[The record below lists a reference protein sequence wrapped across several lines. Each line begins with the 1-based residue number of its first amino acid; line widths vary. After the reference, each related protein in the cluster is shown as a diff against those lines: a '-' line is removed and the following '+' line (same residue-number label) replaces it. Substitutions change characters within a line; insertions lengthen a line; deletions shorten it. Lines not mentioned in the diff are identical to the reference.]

1 MIAASPA
8 PSKTGALPTYKPEFL
23 AHVAARQAALRT
35 ELAAIL
41 PAASAIV
48 LEIGSGHGH
57 FLVQYASEHPQK
69 LCIGVD
75 LIGERIVRAKKKATR
90 AKLTNCHFIRAEAKE
105 LIEALPAGVTLAE
118 VWVLFPD
125 PWPKKRH
132 HKNRILQ
139 PAFFEF
145 LAERT
150 GKGTRLYFRTDHV
163 EYFQWVVARMPEVKS
178 WQVDPQAPWALEHE
192 TVFQARAPSYQSLV
206 AVRA

>member
-1 MIAASPA
+1 M
-8 PSKTGALPTYKPEFL
+8 PTYKPEFL

-41 PAASAIV
+41 PENAAIV

-57 FLVQYASEHPQK
+57 FLVQYATEHPQK
-69 LCIGVD
+69 LCLGAD

-90 AKLTNCHFIRAEAKE
+90 AKLTNCHFIRAEARE
-105 LIEALPAGVTLAE
+105 LIESLPAGVTFAE

-139 PAFFEF
+139 PAFFDF
-145 LAERT
+145 LAERA
-150 GKGTRLYFRTDHV
+150 GRGARLYFRTDYA
-163 EYFQWVVARMPEVKS
+163 EYFHQVAAFLPELKT
-178 WQVDPQAPWALEHE
+178 WQLDPAATWLLEHE

-206 AVRA
+206 AVRV

>member
-1 MIAASPA
+1 M
-8 PSKTGALPTYKPEFL
+8 PTYKPEFL
-23 AHVAARQAALRT
+23 AHVTARRAALRA

-41 PAASAIV
+41 PANAALV

-57 FLVQYASEHPQK
+57 FLVRYATEHPQK
-69 LCIGVD
+69 LCLGVD
-75 LIGERIVRAKKKATR
+75 LIGERIVRARKKATR
-90 AKLTNCHFIRAEAKE
+90 GKLTNCHFIRAEARE
-105 LIEALPAGVTLAE
+105 LIEALPLGVTLTE

-150 GKGTRLYFRTDHV
+150 GKGTRLYFRTDHA
-163 EYFQWVVARMPEVKS
+163 EYFQWVVAVMPKVKS
-178 WQVDPQAPWALEHE
+178 WQVDPAASWALEHE

-206 AVRA
+206 AVRG

>member
-1 MIAASPA
+1 M
-8 PSKTGALPTYKPEFL
+8 PTYTPEFL
-23 AHVAARQAALRT
+23 AHVTARRAALRT
-35 ELAAIL
+35 EAAAIV
-41 PAASAIV
+41 PANAAIT

-57 FLVQYASEHPQK
+57 FLNRYAAEHPQK

-75 LIGERIVRAKKKATR
+75 LIGERTVRARKKATR
-90 AKLTNCHFIRAEAKE
+90 GKLTNCHFIQAEARE
-105 LIEALPAGVTLAE
+105 LIDVLPDGVTLAE

-139 PAFFEF
+139 PAFFDF

-150 GKGTRLYFRTDHV
+150 GKGTKLYFRTDHA
-163 EYFQWVVARMPEVKS
+163 EYFRWVSTRMLEVKT
-178 WQVDPQAPWALEHE
+178 WRIDPESTWALEHE

-206 AVRA
+206 AVRQ